1 MWDLPRPGIEP
12 ASLAVADVF
21 LGLPLLSF
29 TNHAAQQAILMELSR
44 QESHSSAGED
54 QGAEQ
59 ARISKI
65 SWQKSRS

>member
-29 TNHAAQQAILMELSR
+29 FAALTHQAASCFRALALAFP
-44 QESHSSAGED
+44 SAWV
-54 QGAEQ
+54 APFHN
-59 ARISKI
+59 
-65 SWQKSRS
+65 